1 MTDDVRCPRFTR
13 VGDFDA
19 IHYPT
24 GYTLGRTQLDA
35 LAQALRIARWHLA
48 NTRVVDAWALRVLA

>member
-1 MTDDVRCPRFTR
+1 MTDDIRCPRFTR

-24 GYTLGRTQLDA
+24 GYTLGRDRLAA
-35 LAQALRIARWHLA
+35 LAEALRIARWHLA
-48 NTRVVDAWALRVLA
+48 NARIVDAWALRVLA